1 MWVTNSS
8 SGLVFT
14 LNQKAKN
21 VMQLV
26 QVVTMASWIYGAI
39 RSLQNYQFHTTDTRE
54 FCCATF
60 LVWRKGGS
68 WAERLNKKEK

>member
-39 RSLQNYQFHTTDTRE
+39 RSLQDYQFHTTDTRE

-60 LVWRKGGS
+60 LV
-68 WAERLNKKEK
+68 